1 MVGRSREGAARETSA
16 AVLIVCCP
24 RPRPAVASGP
34 HHIGQTVSFNDLETI
49 RSYARLFLRS
59 YFSDA
64 VCRTGDQL
72 GISIVPNHVLQ
83 ELQDV
88 ISNRSAD
95 RRAASLRKVTD
106 LFLDHGGRLGQ
117 AQIGIFDSLLFGFIG
132 DCDVDALVSLSR
144 KLAPVSF
151 APVSV
156 VRRLAADFNIAVAGP
171 VLSHSPVL
179 SSNDLIEVAT
189 SRGQGHLLAI
199 SARPE
204 IDVAVTQA
212 LIDLG
217 DRDVLRRV
225 AGNERATI
233 TRAGLLRLVAASK
246 GDPLLTEKTGL
257 RADLPVRLLHELLD
271 NSTAAVHARLLAKA
285 PAPLRAEIQSR
296 VETIT
301 LESKRQAER
310 PRDLRSAMA
319 LVERLAESR
328 QLTEDRVIEFA
339 RDRQYETIIAALAA
353 MTGAPIPL
361 IQPLMRVH
369 RHDGLMTAC
378 RAADLSWETARAVI
392 LSRMLSMPAAE
403 LEGLRRKYD
412 EVSFSSARRALAIW
426 QEQVMRPR
434 RAG

>member
-1 MVGRSREGAARETSA
+1 M
-16 AVLIVCCP
+16 
-24 RPRPAVASGP
+24 
-34 HHIGQTVSFNDLETI
+34 H
-49 RSYARLFLRS
+49 
-59 YFSDA
+59 
-64 VCRTGDQL
+64 
-72 GISIVPNHVLQ
+72 NHFIQ
-83 ELQDV
+83 ELQDA
-88 ISNRSAD
+88 ISNRSTD

-106 LFLDHGGRLGQ
+106 LFLDHGSRLGQ
-117 AQIGIFDSLLFGFIG
+117 AQIEIFDSLLLGFIG

-151 APVSV
+151 APISV
-156 VRRLAADFNIAVAGP
+156 VRKLAADPNVAVA
-171 VLSHSPVL
+171 SPVL
-179 SSNDLIEVAT
+179 AQSVVLSSDDLIEVAT

-199 SARPE
+199 SGRAA
-204 IDVAVTQA
+204 IDAAVTQA

-217 DRDVLRRV
+217 DREVLRRV
-225 AGNERATI
+225 AGNEGATI

-246 GDPLLTEKTGL
+246 GDPLLAEKTGL

-271 NSTAAVHARLLAKA
+271 NSAGAVHARLMAKA
-285 PAPLRAEIQSR
+285 PVPLRAEIQSR

-310 PRDLRSAMA
+310 PRDLRSAVA
-319 LVERLAESR
+319 LVERLVENR
-328 QLTEDRVIEFA
+328 QLTEDRLIAFA
-339 RDRQYETIIAALAA
+339 KDRQYETIIASLAA
-353 MTGAPIPL
+353 MTGAPIQL

-378 RAADLSWETARAVI
+378 RAADLSWETAKAVI

-403 LEGLRRKYD
+403 LESLRKKYD

-426 QEQVMRPR
+426 QEQTMKPR